1 MRDFPS
7 KPSTVPLL
15 GGVRRRALTAAT
27 YARTE
32 FHRLR
37 ADCSGNISMLF
48 AFMIV
53 PVVGIIAFSVDY
65 GRALNERTALQTAMD
80 SAVLAAGRNYQVD
93 GNATGA
99 ETVAHDYF
107 MAAMES
113 HEGAEVVQN
122 EVDADTLTM
131 KFSAKVGV
139 KTTFGRLLGINQ
151 LEVTSSSEATL
162 AAGGLDKNLEVALM
176 LDLTG
181 SMCSPCSK
189 IGDLKEAA
197 TDLVNI
203 IIQDDQSKYT
213 SRVALVPFSHA
224 VNVGSDYFE
233 AVTGEQQVVEDVY
246 SYPSSCYKNGKLKK
260 SCQGNP
266 QYLVVQ
272 GHSYSS
278 CVVERPG
285 SNKFTDAA
293 PGVGDY
299 LGVFDLKRSNASGG
313 PNASTEC
320 APTAR
325 VTALSSDKDSIIDAI
340 DAFET
345 GGWTAGHIGTAWAY
359 YMLSPNWNGIW
370 DDAGANAAAFGDSGT
385 MKVAILMTDGDYNTA
400 YETGNGSS
408 AAQAKQICKEMKQDG
423 ITVYT
428 VGFMVSSSAKQL
440 LRDECATSESY
451 FFDATNG
458 EQLKL
463 AFRQIA
469 FTIAQLRLSK

>member
-203 IIQDDQSKYT
+203 IIQDDQSTYT

-224 VNVGSDYFE
+224 VNVGSDHFE

-246 SYPSSCYKNGKLKK
+246 DYPASCYKSGKLKK
-260 SCQGNP
+260 SCKGNP
-266 QYLVVQ
+266 DYLVVE

-285 SNKFTDAA
+285 ADKFTDAA
-293 PGVGDY
+293 PGAGKY
-299 LGVFDLKRSNASGG
+299 LGVFDLKREDAHGG
-313 PNASTEC
+313 PDDDTDCEPAD
-320 APTAR
+320 R
-325 VTALSSDKDSIIDAI
+325 VMAMSSDKAGLVDAI
-340 DAFET
+340 NSFET
-345 GGWTAGHIGTAWAY
+345 GGWTAGHLGTAWAY
-359 YMLSPNWNGIW
+359 YMLSPKWNGIW
-370 DDAGANAAAFGDSGT
+370 GGVDANAAEFADTGT
-385 MKVAILMTDGDYNTA
+385 MKVAILMTDGDYNA
-400 YETGNGSS
+400 YYEAANGTS
-408 AAQAKQICKEMKQDG
+408 AAQAKAVCAKMKQDG

-440 LRDECATSESY
+440 LRDECATSASH

-458 EQLKL
+458 EELKL